1 MSPKVGAQYFDELVD
16 QHPGIKIGI
25 SGGNT
30 IYAMIQALSRRERNM
45 TTFPTALIGRGP
57 LIPEHIDPM
66 VLLSVLR
73 EKSGANPPRAY
84 HVTLLPFEKG
94 TRPVE
99 VRAEYERLKK
109 HQKVKEVWAGMQD
122 VEAVFASVGAIHPS
136 AEYVRKRGRTLLTL
150 LSDLGIDEARLEKQG
165 AVGDIS
171 YALFDEDGRTR
182 SPDWDFFM
190 TLGVDFFRK
199 MAGKYPQRR
208 VVLIAGQY
216 KESSLRACLRG
227 ALCNVLIT
235 DTSTAEKLLEG
246 DDAQNP

>member
-1 MSPKVGAQYFDELVD
+1 
-16 QHPGIKIGI
+16 
-25 SGGNT
+25 
-30 IYAMIQALSRRERNM
+30 MIQALSRRERNM

-122 VEAVFASVGAIHPS
+122 VEAVFAGVGAIHPS
-136 AEYVRKRGRTLLTL
+136 AEYGRKRGRTLRPL
-150 LSDLGIDEARLEKQG
+150 LSDLCIYEGRIDEQR
-165 AVGDIS
+165 AVREIN
-171 YALFDEDGRTR
+171 Y
-182 SPDWDFFM
+182 
-190 TLGVDFFRK
+190 
-199 MAGKYPQRR
+199 
-208 VVLIAGQY
+208 
-216 KESSLRACLRG
+216 
-227 ALCNVLIT
+227 
-235 DTSTAEKLLEG
+235 
-246 DDAQNP
+246 